1 MTRTSLEDITTE
13 EWDRTFKTNIYAN
26 FWLTEAA
33 LSPLAIVVILVLI
46 TLGSHSE

>member
-33 LSPLAIVVILVLI
+33 LSPLNNSSNTRSDYVRI
-46 TLGSHSE
+46 S